1 MSLRPLPHCFLPTA
15 WARCRQS
22 LHARVR
28 VRIRAAVALTAR
40 LLALLLPG
48 LVLAMPAHGFCGFYV
63 SSADT
68 KLYNEASQVVLMR
81 DGQRTVMTM
90 ANDFRGDV
98 RDFAMVVPI
107 PTALRREQINVAD
120 RALIEHIDAYTAPR
134 LVEYF
139 DSDPCRREVM
149 YESAR
154 ASAPT
159 AAGSAAADMR
169 REARALGVR
178 IEASYTVG
186 EYDIL
191 VLSAAQSDGLV
202 TWLTRNG
209 YRLPAGAAQ
218 IAGSYLRQGMR
229 FFVAKVNLREQA
241 RSGFSRL
248 RPLQIA
254 YEHPRFM
261 LPIRLG
267 TVNANGPQELFVYGL
282 TRTGRIETT
291 NYRTVA
297 LPTDVNLPEF
307 VQPSFADFYRTMF
320 REQTRRAN
328 GEVVFLESAWDMT
341 WCDPCAADAL
351 SPAEL
356 KQLGVFWLDAE
367 DRVPAGRRV
376 PRPSM
381 APAFA
386 PGGPLDVFVT
396 RLHVRYDAAHFP
408 EDLMLKV
415 TGNRTNFQGRYV
427 LQRAW
432 SGAADCPEA
441 RSYFSDELP
450 RRREQ
455 EVQTLARLTGWKV
468 ADLRR
473 RLPAIPEYRGH
484 SNPAAAPERPVS
496 RRVVPRPVVPRPGTR
511 QSPPEP
517 DQPWW
522 ERLWD

>member
-1 MSLRPLPHCFLPTA
+1 MPEEKLMSHPRSFLRRP
-15 WARCRQS
+15 RS
-22 LHARVR
+22 L
-28 VRIRAAVALTAR
+28 
-40 LLALLLPG
+40 LLLFACLLLPA
-48 LVLAMPAHGFCGFYV
+48 LAGRPALAFCGFYV

-81 DGQRTVMTM
+81 DGNRTVMTM

-107 PTALRREQINVAD
+107 PTSLARGQVRVAE
-120 RALIEHIDAYTAPR
+120 RALVERIDAYTAPR

-139 DSDPCRREVM
+139 DSDPCARHIAR
-149 YESAR
+149 ESAVM
-154 ASAPT
+154 SAPPPMP
-159 AAGSAAADMR
+159 AAMGDAR
-169 REARALGVR
+169 RDARALGVR

-209 YRLPAGAAQ
+209 YRLPAGAAP
-218 IAGSYLRQGMR
+218 IIGSYLRQGMR

-241 RSGFSRL
+241 RSGYSRL
-248 RPLQIA
+248 RPLQVA

-267 TVNANGPQELFVYGL
+267 TVNAQGTQELFVYGL
-282 TRTGRIETT
+282 TRNGRIETT

-307 VQPSFADFYRTMF
+307 VQPDFADFYRTMF
-320 REQTRRAN
+320 REQTRRQG
-328 GEVVFLESAWDMT
+328 GEVVFLEYAWDMA
-341 WCDPCAADAL
+341 WCDPCAADPP
-351 SPAEL
+351 SHDEL
-356 KQLGVFWLDAE
+356 RQLGVSWLGDA
-367 DRVPAGRRV
+367 GT
-376 PRPSM
+376 
-381 APAFA
+381 
-386 PGGPLDVFVT
+386 DVFVT

-432 SGAADCPEA
+432 SGEADCPEA
-441 RSYFSDELP
+441 RSYFTGELP
-450 RRREQ
+450 QRRER
-455 EVQTLARLTGWKV
+455 EVQALARLTGWKV

-473 RLPAIPEYRGH
+473 RLPRIPEFRGD
-484 SNPAAAPERPVS
+484 PAPQAMPMPQRNGAMPMPPRT
-496 RRVVPRPVVPRPGTR
+496 PRPQAPAK
-511 QSPPEP
+511 
-517 DQPWW
+517 PWW
-522 ERLWD
+522 ERLWE